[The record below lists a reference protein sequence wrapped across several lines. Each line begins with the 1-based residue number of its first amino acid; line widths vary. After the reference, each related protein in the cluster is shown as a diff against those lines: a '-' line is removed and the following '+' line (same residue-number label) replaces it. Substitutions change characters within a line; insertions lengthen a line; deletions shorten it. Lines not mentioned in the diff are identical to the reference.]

1 MKHFKF
7 LVLLIAPMLILS
19 SCKKSSNTPPAPT
32 IGMSFKVN
40 GTLVKTDFQEAI
52 LYTEAKVLNV
62 DGAYNNKST
71 NISISVI
78 NPQVGTFDGIYNQVQ
93 IVIGDSQT
101 NYGGNTGTV
110 TITALSDKSVSGTF
124 QFSFYSPTKEMV
136 NITEG
141 QFTTN
146 LIHQ

>member
-1 MKHFKF
+1 MKHFK
-7 LVLLIAPMLILS
+7 LLILLIVAVLISS
-19 SCKKSSNTPPAPT
+19 SCKKSSVPPAPT

-141 QFTTN
+141 QFTSN
-146 LIHQ
+146 LINQ